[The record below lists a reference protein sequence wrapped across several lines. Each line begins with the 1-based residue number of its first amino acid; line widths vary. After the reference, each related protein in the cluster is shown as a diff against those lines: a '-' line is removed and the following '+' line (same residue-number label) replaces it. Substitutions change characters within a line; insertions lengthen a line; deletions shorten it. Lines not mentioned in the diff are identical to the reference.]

1 MIFNTRYFFEELKS
15 RGEEAKR
22 DTLKPEARVF
32 GENPTDSTSLGADIA
47 GGTSRRVMGRMG
59 CGLKQ
64 SVESTYL

>member
-47 GGTSRRVMGRMG
+47 AARADALRGGWDAA
-59 CGLKQ
+59 
-64 SVESTYL
+64 